1 MHKLLKWSQFLIKIL
16 IKQLMSTVFLLEAV
30 KKNRVRP
37 VADSNNL
44 MYRVQIKKYNK
55 TFSLNSLAQS
65 YQIQGLKNKC
75 ISNQKYKINQ
85 DT

>member
-1 MHKLLKWSQFLIKIL
+1 MHKLRRWSQFLTKIL
-16 IKQLMSTVFLLEAV
+16 IKQLTSTVFLLEAV

-44 MYRVQIKKYNK
+44 MYQVQIKKYNK

-65 YQIQGLKNKC
+65 YQIQGLKSKC

>member
-1 MHKLLKWSQFLIKIL
+1 MHKLRRWSQFLIKIL

-55 TFSLNSLAQS
+55 TFSLNSLA
-65 YQIQGLKNKC
+65 
-75 ISNQKYKINQ
+75 
-85 DT
+85 

>member
-1 MHKLLKWSQFLIKIL
+1 
-16 IKQLMSTVFLLEAV
+16 MSTVFLLGAV

>member
-1 MHKLLKWSQFLIKIL
+1 
-16 IKQLMSTVFLLEAV
+16 MSTVFLLEAV

-44 MYRVQIKKYNK
+44 MYQVQIKKYNK

>member
-1 MHKLLKWSQFLIKIL
+1 
-16 IKQLMSTVFLLEAV
+16 MSTVFLLGAV

-44 MYRVQIKKYNK
+44 MYQVQIKKYNK